1 MHMRQTFCRNLAV
14 LIIGLVVTACG
25 PGGEPERDV
34 PTASSEAVATVDG
47 TAITPDDLRLFMDHF
62 SRRPR
67 DPEGGLDELIE
78 LHVLAREAERRGLDR
93 DEDVQRRLE
102 LARAGTLA
110 SALTDRI
117 RTDHGITEEDIRR
130 EYEALVEADTRTEYR
145 ARHILVEDEAQA
157 RGLIERI
164 GEGAAFAALAEEFSV
179 DRVSNRAG
187 GDLGWID
194 PDTLPANFVQAV
206 RVLEPGQVT
215 PEPVQTESGWHV
227 ILLEETHRKDP
238 VPYENVRWQV
248 KDVLVRRH
256 VRAQIEALRAAAEIT
271 RTAGAVPDEVEE

>member
-1 MHMRQTFCRNLAV
+1 MHMLQIICRNLAV
-14 LIIGLVVTACG
+14 LILGLVVTACG
-25 PGGEPERDV
+25 PGGEPEIDV

-47 TAITPDDLRLFMDHF
+47 TEITPDDLALFMAHF
-62 SRRPR
+62 SRRPG
-67 DPEGGLDELIE
+67 DPERGLDELIE

-102 LARAGTLA
+102 LARVSMLA

-117 RTDHGITEEDIRR
+117 RTDHGITEEDTRR
-130 EYEALVEADTRTEYR
+130 EYEALVEADTRSDYR

-164 GEGAAFAALAEEFSV
+164 GEGAPFAALAEEFSV

-206 RVLEPGQVT
+206 RALEPGQVT
-215 PEPVQTESGWHV
+215 PEPVQTEAGWHI

-248 KDVLVRRH
+248 LDILIRRH
-256 VRAQIEALRAAAEIT
+256 VREEIDALRAAADVT
-271 RTAGAVPDEVEE
+271 KTADVVPEEE

>member
-1 MHMRQTFCRNLAV
+1 MHMRQIICRNLAV
-14 LIIGLVVTACG
+14 LIVGVVVTACG
-25 PGGEPERDV
+25 PGGEPEADA

-47 TAITPDDLRLFMDHF
+47 TAITRDDLRLFMDHF

-67 DPEGGLDELIE
+67 DPEVGLDELIE

-93 DEDVQRRLE
+93 DEDVRRRLE

-117 RTDHGITEEDIRR
+117 RTDHGITEDDIRR
-130 EYEALVEADTRTEYR
+130 EYEAVVEADTRTEYR
-145 ARHILVEDEAQA
+145 VRHILVEDEAQA

-164 GEGAAFAALAEEFSV
+164 REGAPFAELAEEFSS

-194 PDTLPANFVQAV
+194 TETMPAPFVEAV
-206 RVLEPGQVT
+206 RALEPGQVT
-215 PEPVQTESGWHV
+215 PEPVQTKSGWHV

-238 VPYENVRWQV
+238 APYQRVRWQV
-248 KDVLVRRH
+248 LDVLIRRH
-256 VRAQIEALRAAAEIT
+256 VREQIDALREAADVT
-271 RTAGAVPDEVEE
+271 RISGVTLDDGEE

>member
-1 MHMRQTFCRNLAV
+1 MRQIICRTLAV
-14 LIIGLVVTACG
+14 LIVGVVVTACG

-34 PTASSEAVATVDG
+34 PTDSSEAVATVDG
-47 TAITPDDLRLFMDHF
+47 TAITGDDLELFKAHF
-62 SRRPR
+62 SRRPG
-67 DPEGGLDELIE
+67 DPERGLDELIE

-93 DEDVQRRLE
+93 HEDVQRRLE
-102 LARAGTLA
+102 LARTSTLA

-117 RTDHGITEEDIRR
+117 RTDHGITEEDVRR
-130 EYEALVEADTRTEYR
+130 EYEALLEADTRTEYR

-157 RGLIERI
+157 RDLIERI
-164 GEGAAFAALAEEFSV
+164 GEGAPFAALAEEFSL

-194 PDTLPANFVQAV
+194 VETMPAPFVQAV
-206 RVLEPGQVT
+206 RALEPGQVT
-215 PEPVQTESGWHV
+215 PEPVQTEAGWHV

-256 VRAQIEALRAAAEIT
+256 VRAQIDALRAAADVT
-271 RTAGAVPDEVEE
+271 KTADVVPEEE